1 MFVWDCEVDAWSIF
15 WRSYFGKLSSTLG
28 SVVPLPMFSSNRR
41 EEGEGKTRIGNF
53 MEISWKF
60 HRVFH
65 AKEWLIVWILK
76 KTLGGWKGTNLTKFQ
91 KMVKVLIADFG
102 LGQNK
107 TDSFAIALQPLYR
120 IFISFSAQN
129 KQHLNCM
136 KSSFATLQFINQLK
150 KLNVTSE
157 HHSETILISILIDRG
172 NHERI

>member
-1 MFVWDCEVDAWSIF
+1 MRFWGRCLVDILKILLWQGELNPRVRCA
-15 WRSYFGKLSSTLG
+15 FGNVFFQQEG
-28 SVVPLPMFSSNRR
+28 GGRR
-41 EEGEGKTRIGNF
+41 ENTNWEFYGNIVKIPPC
-53 MEISWKF
+53 ISRK
-60 HRVFH
+60 RVTYCVN
-65 AKEWLIVWILK
+65 IK

-172 NHERI
+172 KGNHERI